1 MPGDQQGK
9 QSGEDAVR
17 RAWGK
22 IIKAGRKGVAGPAK
36 HNGWQASLN
45 AHADAGPDEAKNSNV
60 QSPMGQACQFV
71 QRRHTNV
78 SLWWMAG
85 AQSKNQSDDHQCK
98 NHQTN
103 NHMGSQC
110 IKLGWVTFGDRIENE
125 VANDQTGN
133 KKDGQ
138 QPVQEDKGRV
148 IAGHGLAGHG
158 ENSLCVVM
166 AYPIAD
172 HHDCCNEQ
180 MLRCANIPSIA
191 IARAGKCQRHLEKLR
206 MIKDRDELAESVRK
220 VRQTSVG
227 WHIQRLSSQLDRAMN
242 EALAPHGLTIQKFA
256 ILMTLIESDGLTQT
270 ELGSRFSAP
279 AYAITRVIDGLE
291 TDGFLQRRLHPTSRR
306 TNTVHATA
314 KLIDLAPTLLGI
326 VKDVNGRMLEA
337 LDPQERDATLRLLAG
352 ILGNNSL

>member
-1 MPGDQQGK
+1 
-9 QSGEDAVR
+9 
-17 RAWGK
+17 
-22 IIKAGRKGVAGPAK
+22 
-36 HNGWQASLN
+36 
-45 AHADAGPDEAKNSNV
+45 
-60 QSPMGQACQFV
+60 
-71 QRRHTNV
+71 
-78 SLWWMAG
+78 
-85 AQSKNQSDDHQCK
+85 
-98 NHQTN
+98 
-103 NHMGSQC
+103 
-110 IKLGWVTFGDRIENE
+110 
-125 VANDQTGN
+125 
-133 KKDGQ
+133 
-138 QPVQEDKGRV
+138 
-148 IAGHGLAGHG
+148 
-158 ENSLCVVM
+158 
-166 AYPIAD
+166 
-172 HHDCCNEQ
+172 
-180 MLRCANIPSIA
+180 
-191 IARAGKCQRHLEKLR
+191 

-220 VRQTSVG
+220 VRQASVG

-352 ILGNNSL
+352 ILGKNNL